1 MSCAQD
7 MDALSPT
14 ETSLAFTCRL
24 VSGVGLAMESLVSSG
39 SAVDR
44 LEAAVRC
51 LGEHAGVARI
61 GVYRFD
67 SASASPIN
75 SPTLVCEWKRDR
87 RSGGVL
93 RAPLP
98 DSNAEGNG
106 AAVLVEEAG
115 RDSAV
120 DDASSPD
127 DSRPNFCSV
136 VATPMEADG
145 RVLGF
150 VRLDHFR
157 QHFLWTEDDSK
168 VLRGFTG
175 FLAAYL
181 THSQSDDQ
189 PAAFSIEQLAL
200 LKEISFQLTESGNWS
215 FLSPAWDYMTGI
227 PATRSVGKHHSSYL
241 FRYVGEGLDN
251 AESLDITCGIAPG
264 GTRSGEAQLLADDGS
279 TVTVSY
285 LITRTHSPQSG
296 TSAYQGILTDIREQ
310 KEQER
315 RDRET
320 AIALESKNS
329 QLLEALVAAREA
341 TRMKSEFLATMSH
354 EIRTPLNGVIG
365 MTTLM
370 LGTSLDRKQREF
382 AEAIRSS
389 AESLLAIVNSILDFS
404 RLEAQRVELEQVEF
418 DARVLLDE
426 VFASLAEPAS
436 RKRIDLVSQIRFPF
450 PAKVVGD
457 SGKIKQILTNLVG
470 NAIKFSPR
478 GEICVRM
485 HWDFLVP
492 PCGELHVRVVDK
504 GIGIMPDTLH
514 RLFRPFSQGEAST
527 SRVYGG
533 TGLGLAI
540 SKQLCD
546 LMGGEIA
553 VHSRIGHGSEF
564 HLILRMVLR
573 DSPEMKAPLEPWAS
587 ILSGKRLLLAN
598 MGEFAERS
606 WANALELAGI
616 QAKTDRGMQ
625 DTIRTL
631 AAEKPDECTD
641 IVIFDTRGLEGNG
654 AEINRQ
660 LRLASRHPDLVTV
673 LLDSLHDPVD
683 HSLLGV
689 VAPVLVL
696 RKPISPYHA
705 LAQLGGLVRTQDPAP
720 RMPLR
725 RTSETTPPV
734 TGPRACAISFAAN
747 HERGKTL
754 AFLLKRFG
762 LQARTAE
769 SFQDL
774 LRLAADERC
783 SVVVLDAEA
792 SGEGRAS
799 AADRLR
805 SRCGEMPPLVIG
817 VAFTEAGQHLLRGTN
832 GFDATLGVGFQR
844 ADFQGLLDRFAGQS
858 MNRRASAS

>member
-1 MSCAQD
+1 ME
-7 MDALSPT
+7 ALPPM
-14 ETSLAFTCRL
+14 ETGVAFTCRL

-39 SAVDR
+39 LESER
-44 LEAAVRC
+44 LDTAVRC

-67 SASASPIN
+67 SSSAAPIHSP
-75 SPTLVCEWKRDR
+75 SLVCEWKRDR
-87 RSGGVL
+87 RSAGIL

-98 DSNAEGNG
+98 DDSVHGNG
-106 AAVLVEEAG
+106 AAILDEETG
-115 RDSAV
+115 CGPEV
-120 DDASSPD
+120 DDETSQGDGSSKF
-127 DSRPNFCSV
+127 RSV
-136 VATPMEADG
+136 VAMPMEADG

-150 VRLDHFR
+150 IRLDHFR
-157 QHFLWTEDDSK
+157 QEFLWTDADDK
-168 VLRGFTG
+168 VLRGFCG

-181 THSQSDDQ
+181 THAQSEEQ

-215 FLSPAWDYMTGI
+215 FLSPAWDHLTGI
-227 PATRSVGKHHSSYL
+227 PATRCIGKHHSAYV
-241 FRYVGEGLDN
+241 FRALGDRLDA
-251 AESLDITCGIAPG
+251 AEPLDITSGLTPG

-279 TVTVSY
+279 AVSVSY
-285 LITRTHSPQSG
+285 LISRAHSSQSG
-296 TSAYQGILTDIREQ
+296 TSAYQGILTDIRDQ

-315 RDRET
+315 RDRES
-320 AIALESKNS
+320 AIALENKNA

-418 DARVLLDE
+418 DPRLLVDE
-426 VFASLAEPAS
+426 VFTSLAEPAS
-436 RKRIDLVSQIRFPF
+436 RKRIDLVSQVRFPL
-450 PAKVVGD
+450 PARLVGD

-478 GEICVRM
+478 GEVCVRM

-492 PCGELHVRVVDK
+492 PCGELHIRVIDK
-504 GIGIMPDTLH
+504 GIGIMPETQQ

-553 VHSRIGHGSEF
+553 VNSRIGHGSEF
-564 HLILRMVLR
+564 HLILRMVLH
-573 DSPEMKAPLEPWAS
+573 DGQEMQAPLEPWSS
-587 ILSGKRLLLAN
+587 ILSGKRLVVAN
-598 MGEFAERS
+598 MGEFGERS
-606 WANALELAGI
+606 WTNALELAGI
-616 QAKTDRGMQ
+616 EAKTAQGMQ
-625 DTIRTL
+625 DTTRML

-654 AEINRQ
+654 AEIIRQ
-660 LRLASRHPDLVTV
+660 LRLASRHPDLMTV

-683 HSLLGV
+683 RSLLGSV
-689 VAPVLVL
+689 SPILVL
-696 RKPISPYHA
+696 RKPIAPYQA
-705 LAQLGGLVRTQDPAP
+705 LAQLGGLLRTQDPIP

-725 RTSETTPPV
+725 RSLETAPSVAGFPPSAV
-734 TGPRACAISFAAN
+734 SFGAS
-747 HERGKTL
+747 HDRGKTL
-754 AFLLKRFG
+754 TFLLKRFG
-762 LQARTAE
+762 LLARTAE

-774 LRLAADERC
+774 LRLASDERC

-792 SGEGRAS
+792 GGEGRAS
-799 AADRLR
+799 TADRLR

-817 VAFTEAGQHLLRGTN
+817 VAFTEAGQHLLRSTD

-844 ADFQGLLDRFAGQS
+844 ADLQAVLDRFADQPVH
-858 MNRRASAS
+858 RRASAS